1 MDIVTNRIK
10 RLHFVVVLVLAI
22 TGSSALIWSQ
32 QSAAEIPTQIPWMQ
46 AAKEGKADAQ
56 YIMGNAYASGMPN
69 LAIKK
74 DPKAAFSWYLKAAKQ
89 NHVNAQYEVAAAY
102 IIGDG
107 VKRNLDSARSWLKK
121 AADGGHKDAKEVLA
135 GFPAAKST
143 IRKTASSAPAKIK
156 RLSKR
161 TVPASAPASPG
172 GYEIAGIRVD
182 PMDMVD
188 AVVNVDLFTGYWP
201 WWLGGIALGFVT
213 VGFWMVIKTTLGV
226 SSSFDRIISWREDK
240 DMAKAAAIMQETPGG
255 VLESAMMAATM
266 EQFGDDIP
274 DDLIVG
280 DAGGVAAAS
289 QPMTAPT
296 IRVPWPAH
304 VTFLIATA
312 GGAYLAAF
320 STGTFELQM
329 DMGDTF
335 SRFFGSGIL
344 MWTVLL
350 GGGLMIGFGTRMGG
364 GCTSGHGLSGC
375 SRLQPGSLLG
385 TASFFGT
392 AIAVS
397 MLMELFL

>member
-1 MDIVTNRIK
+1 MNRFK
-10 RLHFVVVLVLAI
+10 RLHFVVALVLAV

-32 QSAAEIPTQIPWMQ
+32 QSAAEFPTQTPWMK
-46 AAKEGKADAQ
+46 AAKQGKADAQ
-56 YIMGNAYASGMPN
+56 YTMGNAYASGMPN

-74 DPKAAFSWYLKAAKQ
+74 DSRAAFSWYLKAARQ
-89 NHVNAQYEVAAAY
+89 NHVKAQYEVAAAY
-102 IIGDG
+102 ITGDG
-107 VKRNLDSARSWLKK
+107 VKRDLDRARSWLKK

-135 GFPAAKST
+135 GFPVVKST
-143 IRKTASSAPAKIK
+143 PRKATAPAPEKVKRLRKRASSATEPIRA
-156 RLSKR
+156 
-161 TVPASAPASPG
+161 A

-226 SSSFDRIISWREDK
+226 SSSFDRILSWREDK
-240 DMAKAAAIMQETPGG
+240 DMAKAAAVMQETPGG

-274 DDLIVG
+274 NDLILG
-280 DAGGVAAAS
+280 DTGGVAAVS
-289 QPMTAPT
+289 QPVSAPT

-304 VTFLIATA
+304 VTFLVATA

-320 STGTFELQM
+320 STGSFELQM

-335 SRFFGSGIL
+335 SRFFGSGLL

-392 AIAVS
+392 AIAIS
-397 MLMELFL
+397 MLMDLFL